1 MTNKIFRSICLVAIC
16 VFLASLI
23 LILGV
28 VYSYYSRLQED
39 QLQTQ
44 TQLIAQGASHEGLSY
59 FSNLTV
65 EDCTITWI
73 DTDGTIL

>member
-1 MTNKIFRSICLVAIC
+1 MTNKIFRSIGLVAVC

-44 TQLIAQGASHEGLSY
+44 TQLIAQGASHEGLSH

-65 EDCTITWI
+65 EDCTIT
-73 DTDGTIL
+73 